1 MCNQIRIGMF
11 CLDDEEEFF
20 IAQRIRDGHMIDMAA
35 GTHQNE
41 ALENLGSVDDDEIPR
56 IDSFDDMLMYA
67 RREEVRKAEG
77 TEFQRKVWDFL
88 MSTSP
93 GDVLTY
99 SEVAE
104 RIGNPGAHRAVAN
117 ACASN
122 RHAIVI
128 PCHRVVRKDGK
139 SSGYR
144 WGNEVRSSIL
154 AAGL

>member
-1 MCNQIRIGMF
+1 MGNQIRIGMF

-20 IAQRIRDGHMIDMAA
+20 IAQRLRDGHIIDMAA
-35 GTHQNE
+35 GIHQNE
-41 ALENLGSVDDDEIPR
+41 ALENLGSMDDDEIPK
-56 IDSFDDMLMYA
+56 IDLFDDMMTDV
-67 RREEVRKAEG
+67 RKEELRKAEG
-77 TEFQRKVWDFL
+77 TGFQREVWDFL
-88 MSTSP
+88 MNTSP

-104 RIGNPGAHRAVAN
+104 YIGHPGAHRAVAN

-139 SSGYR
+139 PSGYR
-144 WGNEVRSSIL
+144 WGEEVRVKIL